1 VSRRL
6 CRTAAALLVVCAGLF
21 VLGATAE
28 GDSHAETTQPAGH
41 HEEARGA
48 AEGETGHDE
57 ATEAGGRKAGH
68 DGSAEER
75 ILGVDVE
82 APGPVVLAVAVTVA
96 LAVGLWI
103 RKQRWLAVAAAW
115 VAVVFAL
122 FDVTEIA
129 HQLDESRNG
138 LAVLAGVIAAG
149 HLAAAATAGL
159 STRPSLRPT
168 AIDRAD

>member
-6 CRTAAALLVVCAGLF
+6 RRTAAALLVVCAGL
-21 VLGATAE
+21 VIVGVTAE
-28 GDSHAETTQPAGH
+28 GDTHAETTVSAGH
-41 HEEARGA
+41 HDEASEA
-48 AEGETGHDE
+48 ANGETGHDE
-57 ATEAGGRKAGH
+57 ATETGGSEVDH
-68 DGSAEER
+68 DESAEER
-75 ILGVDVE
+75 VLGVDVE
-82 APGPVVLAVAVTVA
+82 APGAVVLAVAVSVA

-103 RKQRWLAVAAAW
+103 RRQRWLAAAAVG

-122 FDVTEIA
+122 FDVAEIA

-159 STRPSLRPT
+159 STRP
-168 AIDRAD
+168 AN

>member
-6 CRTAAALLVVCAGLF
+6 RRAAAALLIVCGGLF
-21 VLGATAE
+21 IVGVTAE
-28 GDSHAETTQPAGH
+28 ADTHAETTEPAGRH
-41 HEEARGA
+41 DEASEA
-48 AEGETGHDE
+48 AEGETGHEE
-57 ATEAGGRKAGH
+57 ATETGGPKAGH
-68 DGSAEER
+68 DESAEER

-82 APGPVVLAVAVTVA
+82 APGAVVLAVAVSVA

-103 RKQRWLAVAAAW
+103 RKQRWLAVAA
-115 VAVVFAL
+115 VGIAVVFAV
-122 FDVTEIA
+122 FDVAEIA

-159 STRPSLRPT
+159 STRP
-168 AIDRAD
+168 ANDRQR